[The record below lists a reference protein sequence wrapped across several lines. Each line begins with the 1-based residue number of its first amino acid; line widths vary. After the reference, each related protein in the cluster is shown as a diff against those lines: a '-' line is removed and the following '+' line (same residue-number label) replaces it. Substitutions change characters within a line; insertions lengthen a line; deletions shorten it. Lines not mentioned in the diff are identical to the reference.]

1 MFSGGKTS
9 TPSNDGTSTVPSN
22 VYLLVSSP
30 APHEDVLCKS
40 VLYLTSN
47 NHHLL
52 APFHYISERC
62 ILLLCNICVRTNVCR
77 RIHCQITSSEFTT
90 FTLYRNIV
98 SSHTIFLPSQMLG
111 DSSAMVIDSLTYL
124 FNSYAERVKNIS
136 LQENDDGT
144 LSESEKELRRL
155 KRTRQRL
162 WLEILPPLCSVMTLI
177 GLTIYIIM
185 DAWVT
190 LEEQQQYEFGED
202 DESSSAVEPNIG
214 IMFVF
219 SALNLGLDIL
229 NVTCFARA
237 KHAFGF
243 AVIDQDR
250 HRYMLAYDGS
260 LHNVYADSMRLRSEV
275 DLSGLED
282 DVEGLVNSSKH
293 EVHNYSSI
301 SDNTNVESTPLQINK
316 EESKGFH
323 EVNLN
328 MCSAYTHVFADTL
341 RSTAVLLAA
350 GISYTFKVGAPAFV
364 DAIAAL
370 AVSVIILLSLGP
382 LLRGIGHAW
391 VQLRRL
397 SNFEARLAADRA
409 SSNGREIKEWN

>member
-1 MFSGGKTS
+1 
-9 TPSNDGTSTVPSN
+9 
-22 VYLLVSSP
+22 VYLLNVAFYSF
-30 APHEDVLCKS
+30 AIFAVGQMFVAVFIAKS
-40 VLYLTSN
+40 Q
-47 NHHLL
+47 
-52 APFHYISERC
+52 A
-62 ILLLCNICVRTNVCR
+62 
-77 RIHCQITSSEFTT
+77 
-90 FTLYRNIV
+90 
-98 SSHTIFLPSQMLG
+98 MLG

-144 LSESEKELRRL
+144 LPESEKELRRL

-202 DESSSAVEPNIG
+202 DRSSSDAEPNIG

-341 RSTAVLLAA
+341 RSAAVLLAA